1 VTESRLSIPLPEL
14 GLDGWPGKA
23 TLHLVGVVICGLSA
37 INQEM
42 TRLLDTHDL
51 RLTGIQKMFES
62 YVKITSSTDHVI

>member
-42 TRLLDTHDL
+42 TRLP
-51 RLTGIQKMFES
+51 
-62 YVKITSSTDHVI
+62 